1 VKGVAG
7 VWKDLTDNVNVMAS
21 NLTNQVRRIAII
33 VTAVANGDLKRKLV
47 LEARGEIATLAETI
61 NDMIDTLATFAD
73 QVTSV
78 AREVGV
84 EGKLGGQARV
94 PGATGIWRD
103 LTDNVN
109 QLAANLTT
117 QVRAIADVA
126 TAVTKGDLTRSI
138 EVIARGEVEALK
150 DNINEM
156 IRNLRET
163 TQKSAE
169 QDWLKTN
176 LAKFSRM
183 LQGQRDLET
192 VCRQILSEM
201 APLVGA
207 QQGLFYSYDEGAD
220 NPTLRLLSTYAATRE
235 SCPAEVTPGDGL
247 VGQCALDRKPVVVE
261 GAPGGYFTIQSGL
274 GEAHAS
280 NIVVLPV
287 LFENQ
292 MKGVLELAS
301 FNRFNDVHINFL
313 EQLTES
319 IGIVLNTI
327 AATMRTEALLKQSQ
341 ALTTELQTTNVELE
355 EKAEQLALTSKY
367 KSDFLANMSHEL
379 RTPLN
384 SLLILAKMLYENP
397 GGNLTEK
404 QVEFA
409 RAIHSSGTDLL
420 SLINDILDLS
430 KIESGTM
437 AVEIG
442 RVGFK
447 DLQHD
452 FDTSF
457 RPLAQ
462 NKKLDFAIEIAPE
475 LPSYLETDSKRLHQ
489 VLRNLL
495 SNAFKFTSRGG
506 IWLRINTAQSG
517 WSPHNEALNRAE
529 AVVAFSVRD
538 TGIGIPDDK
547 HRIIFEPFHQADM
560 TTSRKYGGTGLGLS
574 ISREIARMLGG
585 EIRLDSSAGAGST
598 FTLFLPLAYVSPKA
612 TRARELTAHEEAS
625 DALASVAEPAMEVH
639 EMTISPPQYYVDDDR
654 SAIEA
659 GDRVI
664 LIVEDDLIFAKILLD
679 VAREQ
684 GFKGVIAVS
693 GETGLTMARKLHPH
707 AISLDVRTPDM
718 DGWSLLDCLKHDP
731 DTRHIPVQVVSGVE
745 DLDRGLKLGA
755 FACLRKPL
763 AREEIAAAFARIQQY
778 LVRTAKQLLLVEDD
792 ALQRAALSDLL
803 GGSDVEI
810 TAVGSGSEAMAALRS
825 GSFDCVV
832 LDLRLP
838 DMSGLEVLDS
848 LRSDD
853 PHRPLPVIV
862 HTGKDLTAPEE
873 MLLRRRSE
881 AIVVKDAMSPER
893 LLAETSLYL
902 HRPASG
908 LPETSRAML
917 RAIQTQ
923 DPILAERTVLIADD
937 DVRNIFALS
946 TVLERSRMK
955 VRYVQNGR
963 EAVDALAGSDD
974 IDIVLMDIMMP
985 EMDGYEAMREI
996 RHMDRHRSL
1005 PIIALTAKAMKG
1017 DRERCIAAGASDYI
1031 PKPVDTER
1039 LLSLLRVWLHS
1050 MEGIRA

>member
-1 VKGVAG
+1 
-7 VWKDLTDNVNVMAS
+7 MAS

-61 NDMIDTLATFAD
+61 NDMIDTLATFAE

-138 EVIARGEVEALK
+138 EVVARGEVEVLK

-207 QQGLFYSYDEGAD
+207 QQGLFYSYDEGTER
-220 NPTLRLLSTYAATRE
+220 PTLRLLSTYAATRE
-235 SCPAEVTPGDGL
+235 SCPAEVAPGDGL
-247 VGQCALDRKPVVVE
+247 VGQCALDRKPVVVAS
-261 GAPGGYFTIQSGL
+261 APGGYFHIQSGL
-274 GEAHAS
+274 GGASAS

-301 FNRFNDVHINFL
+301 FSEFNEVHLNFL

-442 RVGFK
+442 RVGFR
-447 DLQHD
+447 DIQHD
-452 FDTSF
+452 FDSSF

-462 NKKLDFAIEIAPE
+462 NKKLDFTIEIAPD

-495 SNAFKFTSRGG
+495 SNAFKFTTRGRG
-506 IWLRINTAQSG
+506 VAAHHHRPVGLEPAQRGPEPDRVGGGLQRARHRHRHPRRQAPHHLR
-517 WSPHNEALNRAE
+517 ALPPGRHDHQPQVRRHGPGPVHLARDRRACW
-529 AVVAFSVRD
+529 A
-538 TGIGIPDDK
+538 
-547 HRIIFEPFHQADM
+547 
-560 TTSRKYGGTGLGLS
+560 
-574 ISREIARMLGG
+574 AR
-585 EIRLDSSAGAGST
+585 SAGQRSRAGQH
-598 FTLFLPLAYVSPKA
+598 LHPLPAPGLREPQGH
-612 TRARELTAHEEAS
+612 ARPRGAARG
-625 DALASVAEPAMEVH
+625 VGRGPARPETGAEVH
-639 EMTISPPQYYVDDDR
+639 ELAISAPQYYVDDDR
-654 SAIEA
+654 SAIEP
-659 GDRVI
+659 GDRVA
-664 LIVEDDLIFAKILLD
+664 LIVEDDLVFAKILLD

-693 GETGLTMARKLHPH
+693 GETGLTMARKIQPH

-745 DLDRGLKLGA
+745 DLGRGLKLGA

-763 AREEIAAAFARIQQY
+763 SREEIAASFARIQQY
-778 LVRTAKQLLLVEDD
+778 MARTAKQLLLVEDD
-792 ALQRAALSDLL
+792 DVQRATLRELL
-803 GGSDVEI
+803 GGPDVEI
-810 TAVGSGSEAMAALRS
+810 TAVGSGAEAMSALRN

-838 DMSGLEVLDS
+838 DMSGFDVLDS
-848 LRSDD
+848 MRSDD

-862 HTGKDLTAPEE
+862 HTGKDLSPSEE
-873 MLLRRRSE
+873 MQLRRRSE
-881 AIVVKDAMSPER
+881 AIVVKDAASPER

-902 HRPASG
+902 HRPAAG
-908 LPETSRAML
+908 LSEASAGHAARGADPGPHPGRNAPCSSPTTTCATSSPSPPCWSAAACRCATSRTAGRRWM
-917 RAIQTQ
+917 RWRGPT
-923 DPILAERTVLIADD
+923 T
-937 DVRNIFALS
+937 S
-946 TVLERSRMK
+946 TS
-955 VRYVQNGR
+955 
-963 EAVDALAGSDD
+963 
-974 IDIVLMDIMMP
+974 
-985 EMDGYEAMREI
+985 
-996 RHMDRHRSL
+996 
-1005 PIIALTAKAMKG
+1005 
-1017 DRERCIAAGASDYI
+1017 C
-1031 PKPVDTER
+1031 
-1039 LLSLLRVWLHS
+1039 
-1050 MEGIRA
+1050 